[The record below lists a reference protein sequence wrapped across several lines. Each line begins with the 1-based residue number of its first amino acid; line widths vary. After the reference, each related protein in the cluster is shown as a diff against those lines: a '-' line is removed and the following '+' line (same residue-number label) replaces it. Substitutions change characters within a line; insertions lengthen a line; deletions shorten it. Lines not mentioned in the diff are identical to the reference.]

1 MKKLN
6 LNEYTD
12 EEIVRAVFRL
22 DSFKFISVFK
32 ALEEVSNRIQT
43 RGETL
48 AKNFSDDLIE
58 EFFKRLND
66 E

>member
-12 EEIVRAVFRL
+12 EEIVKAVFRL
-22 DSFKFISVFK
+22 DSFKFISVFR
-32 ALEEVSNRIQT
+32 ALEEVSYRIQT
-43 RGETL
+43 RGETI

-58 EFFKRLND
+58 EFFRRLNG